1 MIFLAIQNKKP
12 FFFLI
17 KSMYLLNRY
26 LWVDSSNLHIFKN
39 FELVTLT
46 QETKL
51 GLSNKGQ
58 LIPTLATG
66 YERIR

>member
-1 MIFLAIQNKKP
+1 
-12 FFFLI
+12 
-17 KSMYLLNRY
+17 MYLLNRY